1 MNDWETYSTIIDLIF
16 YRVDLPVGNGTL
28 VVDFHLNWL
37 PFCPFGLRVSLWLL
51 FFLFSFF
58 FFRGRYLTLRHILTY
73 SVQSECTTNPS
84 THSHFRLTSTLLPFN
99 STALLPFYYSS
110 SPPRPPFACSFF
122 SLLIHAVNLAV
133 PDFTPCLARLFV

>member
-37 PFCPFGLRVSLWLL
+37 PFCPFGLRLSLWLL

-58 FFRGRYLTLRHILTY
+58 FPWPLPYFTAYPYLLRP
-73 SVQSECTTNPS
+73 V
-84 THSHFRLTSTLLPFN
+84 RM
-99 STALLPFYYSS
+99 YY
-110 SPPRPPFACSFF
+110 
-122 SLLIHAVNLAV
+122 
-133 PDFTPCLARLFV
+133 